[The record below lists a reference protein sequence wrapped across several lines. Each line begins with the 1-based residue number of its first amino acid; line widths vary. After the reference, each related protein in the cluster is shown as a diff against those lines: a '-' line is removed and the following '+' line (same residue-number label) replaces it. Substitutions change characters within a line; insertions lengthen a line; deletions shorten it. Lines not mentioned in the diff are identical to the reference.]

1 MRRLFLVVLL
11 LALAGTAGAIDI
23 KGKWGLGV
31 GTGSFLGS
39 GAEAS
44 LIRGKTER
52 TAWILDLSV
61 YQYYSDSRIDSTRQL
76 DKIQRTVNISAGPC
90 FRRFTRPQAKLSPYW
105 DVFLHYNFKSNVSKY
120 EGSYSTG
127 GEGGLAGGLE
137 YFTPWHFTLAA
148 HTKIFSVSM
157 SRNWTRAGGVE
168 SIVSHG
174 WDEMARF
181 TLSPQLQLRVY
192 F

>member
-31 GTGSFLGS
+31 GTGDFLGS

-52 TAWILDLSV
+52 TAWILDLDL
-61 YQYYSDSRIDSTRQL
+61 YQSYSELRTDSTGRIFDRDAETRL
-76 DKIQRTVNISAGPC
+76 TLGPRI
-90 FRRFTRPQAKLSPYW
+90 RRYSRPQAKLSPYV
-105 DVFLHYNFKSNVSKY
+105 DGFFHLRGSGSNNLYGGRYNA
-120 EGSYSTG
+120 G
-127 GEGGLAGGLE
+127 GELGFAGGAE
-137 YFTPWHFTLAA
+137 YFTPWHFGLAA
-148 HTKIFSVSM
+148 HTGILSV
-157 SRNWTRAGGVE
+157 AVE
-168 SIVSHG
+168 RIWDGQRGQVIAHG
-174 WDEMARF
+174 WRVWSIIGI
-181 TLSPQLQLRVY
+181 SPRVQLRVY

>member
-11 LALAGTAGAIDI
+11 LALPGTTQAIDI

-31 GTGSFLGS
+31 GTGSLIGS

-52 TAWILDLSV
+52 TAWILDLNVS
-61 YQYYSDSRIDSTRQL
+61 QYYLDSRVDSTRNL
-76 DKIQRTVNISAGPC
+76 DRIQRKVNISMGPR

-105 DVFLHYNFKSNVSKY
+105 DVFLHYNQVSEHDRY
-120 EGSYSTG
+120 LGFYSAG

-148 HTKIFSVSM
+148 HTKLFSISVDRTWSKIGPP
-157 SRNWTRAGGVE
+157 T
-168 SIVSHG
+168 VSHG
-174 WDEMARF
+174 WGEKAEF
-181 TLSPQLQLRVY
+181 SINPKLQVRVY